1 MIIFPEIS
9 PEIFSVDL
17 FGLELSLRWY
27 AMSYIVGFFC
37 ALWLMKYFLKRNHF
51 WSNKMAPMDTNSA
64 DNLLTYLILG
74 VILGGRLGY
83 VIFYN
88 FSFYLDSPLQIL
100 RVWDGGMSF
109 HGGFLGVVAAVLL
122 YSYIHKI
129 SIWLLSDLVAI
140 ASPPGLLFGRLAN
153 FVNAELWG
161 KPTDLPWGVIFPG
174 TLAQNCP
181 GVEGLCARHPSQ
193 IYEAMLEGLVL
204 FCVLFFLGHQKALTK
219 PGLLTG
225 VFAAGYGVT
234 RYFVEFFRVPDPQ
247 FFSPENINGYAFT
260 WHNFGITMGQA
271 LCLPMILIGLIL
283 VIRSFTFKEQ

>member
-1 MIIFPEIS
+1 MIIFPDIS
-9 PEIFSVDL
+9 PEMFSVNL
-17 FGLELSLRWY
+17 FGFDLSLRWY
-27 AMSYIVGFFC
+27 AVSYIVGFFC
-37 ALWLMKYFLKRNHF
+37 AIWLMKYFLKRKQL
-51 WSNKMAPMDTNSA
+51 WPNKIAPMDTDSA

-74 VILGGRLGY
+74 VIVGGRLGY

-88 FSFYLDSPLQIL
+88 FNYYLYNPAQIL

-109 HGGFLGVVAAVLL
+109 HGGFLGVVSAVLL
-122 YSYIHKI
+122 YSYINKI
-129 SIWLLSDLVAI
+129 SLWLLSDLVAI

-204 FCVLFFLGHQKALTK
+204 FCVLFFLGHKKALTK

-225 VFAAGYGVT
+225 VFAAGYGVA